1 MIAWT
6 DIHAHVDGQGK
17 VKTIKRGSEVTQDDL
32 GVDNDEWQLLIDGGS
47 VRDQKFPKDLRPGE
61 TVSNYRF
68 RKANEAMALAEAE
81 GRGDTEAA
89 DILNSGNTS
98 AGNRMAGGN
107 PLADISG
114 NKQPPEGNGQ

>member
-68 RKANEAMALAEAE
+68 RKANDAMALAEAE
-81 GRGDTEAA
+81 GRGDSEAA
-89 DILNSGNTS
+89 NILNKGNES
-98 AGNRMAGGN
+98 AGNRIMGGN
-107 PLADISG
+107 ALADLAPPP
-114 NKQPPEGNGQ
+114 PPEQEQT